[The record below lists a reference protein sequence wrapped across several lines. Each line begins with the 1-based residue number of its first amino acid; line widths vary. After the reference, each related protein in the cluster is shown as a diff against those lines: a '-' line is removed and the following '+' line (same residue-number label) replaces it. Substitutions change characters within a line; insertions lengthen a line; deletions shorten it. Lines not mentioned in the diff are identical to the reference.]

1 MIDSALIDRVTRTI
15 VERFNPKRIVLFG
28 SHARG
33 DADPESDLDLFIEME
48 STKKP
53 PERDIEVD
61 EVFGLRD
68 WPMDLFVYTPEEVER
83 FRGVIGTLVSIVE
96 AEGKVLYERP

>member
-1 MIDSALIDRVTRTI
+1 MIDSALIERVTRTI

-33 DADPESDLDLFIEME
+33 DADPESDLDLFVEMD
-48 STKKP
+48 SDKRP
-53 PERDIEVD
+53 PERAIEID
-61 EVFGLRD
+61 QAFGLRD

>member
-1 MIDSALIDRVTRTI
+1 MIDSALIERITRTI

-33 DADPESDLDLFIEME
+33 DADPDSDLDLFIEME
-48 STKKP
+48 SDKRP
-53 PERDIEVD
+53 PERIMEVSK
-61 EVFGLRD
+61 VFGLRD

-83 FRGVIGTLVSIVE
+83 FSGVIGTLVSIVE
-96 AEGKVLYERP
+96 AEGKVLYERS

>member
-15 VERFNPKRIVLFG
+15 VERFRPRRIILFG

-33 DADPESDLDLFIEME
+33 EADPESDLDLFIEME
-48 STKKP
+48 SDKRP

-61 EVFGLRD
+61 KVFGLRD
-68 WPMDLFVYTPEEVER
+68 WPMDLFVYTPEEVAR
-83 FRGVIGTLVSIVE
+83 SRGVVGTFVSIVE
-96 AEGKVLYERP
+96 AEGKVLYERA

>member
-1 MIDSALIDRVTRTI
+1 MIDSALIDRVTRTN

-48 STKKP
+48 SDKRP

-83 FRGVIGTLVSIVE
+83 FSGVIGTLVSTVE
-96 AEGKVLYERP
+96 AEGRVLYERP